1 MDFTERFKTYS
12 NKELLKVIENQN
24 DYQLEAVETAKKIFE
39 SRQIDDTE
47 YENIKLELEAQKQSE
62 ESRLLKQE
70 AFKKKQKGFLLN
82 LFNSINPIQSKKI
95 SSNNLV
101 NLIGVIFLLIGVFN
115 LIRGLSFIRLFF
127 IDDSA
132 FAYFDIS
139 FFSTIIFLIII
150 PIAGFFFILKK
161 KTGWAL
167 LTIYL
172 TYAIISQIANIIM
185 IYRWREEFSV
195 NIGSLFPEPSPSAY
209 IWRLFF
215 YLGVLIVICK
225 KDIREIFKVDKIFTI
240 TTIGVF
246 GLLTMLAYYKILF

>member
-1 MDFTERFKTYS
+1 MYAIRSYYD
-12 NKELLKVIENQN
+12 
-24 DYQLEAVETAKKIFE
+24 
-39 SRQIDDTE
+39 
-47 YENIKLELEAQKQSE
+47 
-62 ESRLLKQE
+62 
-70 AFKKKQKGFLLN
+70 
-82 LFNSINPIQSKKI
+82 SINPIQSKKI

-195 NIGSLFPEPSPSAY
+195 NIGSLFP
-209 IWRLFF
+209 
-215 YLGVLIVICK
+215 VV
-225 KDIREIFKVDKIFTI
+225 
-240 TTIGVF
+240 
-246 GLLTMLAYYKILF
+246 